1 MSELTG
7 WLLDVYAGRDGVTLW
22 LLGDDG
28 GRYCLR
34 QAFPATFFAAG
45 RSGELRALWRWLS
58 VQPEA
63 VHLSRTEYRDLF
75 AGPTV
80 VLAVEIRQPGAL
92 GGLFQ
97 RTAAA
102 FPSLTYYNADLHL
115 GLRYLATYGA
125 FPLARVRVVAHA
137 GQVQTITPLDEQ
149 WDLDPEPPPFSVLR
163 LEPECDPFHHEPE
176 AILVTTPTG
185 KSCRLTFEYPRGLMV
200 NLRGLIERFD
210 PDLLLTAYGDT
221 WLLPRLLKISQE
233 TGLPLPLNRDPDTP
247 IRHKQAR
254 SYHAYGQVIYR
265 GQQVLLAGRWHID
278 ANNTVMYKDYGI
290 QGVLEI
296 SRLTGLPIQVTART
310 SPGTG
315 ISAMQTT
322 QALRMNILVP
332 WRKQQAESLTT
343 VMDLVRSDFGGLVYQ
358 PTVGLHEHVAEI
370 DFVSMYPSIMREF
383 NISPET
389 VVPGLH
395 DPKTGLPVTRDEPGL
410 VPLTLAPLL
419 DKRIAMKQALM
430 TLPKWDPRRK
440 RYKDCISAH
449 KWLLV
454 TCFGYLGY
462 KNARFGK
469 IESHAAVC
477 AYGREALLR
486 AKEAAEDLGFSVAH
500 LYVDGAWL
508 KKPGIQTPED
518 CQPLLEEVLARSGLP
533 VGLDGIYKWVAFLP
547 SRVDER
553 IPVPNRY
560 FGVFQSG
567 EIKARGIELRR
578 RDTPAFIKETQERML
593 EILSKA
599 PDVYTLP
606 EALDKVRRYARR
618 QLADL
623 QAGRVPLEKL
633 VVRQTLSREVEKY
646 KSPSPAGMA
655 AAQLKAIGKELRP
668 GQSVRLL
675 FMRGPVKARAWDL
688 PGSVDPRTVDLAE
701 YRKLLLRAVD
711 TILQPFQT
719 HIWPERVPQ
728 PFPAPTPMGKW

>member
-1 MSELTG
+1 MTELTG
-7 WLLDVYAGRDGVTLW
+7 WLLDVYACGDGVALW
-22 LLGDDG
+22 LLGEDG
-28 GRYCLR
+28 CRYCLR
-34 QAFPATFFAAG
+34 QAFPAAFYAAG
-45 RSGELRALWRWLS
+45 RPDELRSLWKWLS
-58 VQPEA
+58 AQPESVRLA
-63 VHLSRTEYRDLF
+63 RTERRDLF
-75 AGPTV
+75 SGPTV
-80 VLAVEIRQPGAL
+80 VLMAEVRSPAAL

-102 FPSLTYYNADLHL
+102 FPSLTYYDADLHL
-115 GLRYLATYGA
+115 GLRYLAACGA
-125 FPLARVRVVAHA
+125 FPLARLRVVEHA
-137 GQVQTITPLDEQ
+137 GRVQAIQPLDEQ
-149 WDLDPEPPPFSVLR
+149 WELDPEPPPLR
-163 LEPECDPFHHEPE
+163 KASLEPDCDPFHADPE
-176 AILVTTPTG
+176 AVIFTTPAG

-200 NLRGLIERFD
+200 NLRALLERFD

-221 WLLPRLLKISQE
+221 WLLPRLLEISRQ
-233 TGLPLPLNRDPDTP
+233 TGLPLPLNRDPDSP

-278 ANNTVMYKDYGI
+278 ANNAVMYQDYGV
-290 QGVLEI
+290 QGILEI
-296 SRLTGLPIQVTART
+296 SRVTGLPVQVTART

-315 ISAMQTT
+315 ISAMQVV
-322 QALRMNILVP
+322 QALRMGVMVP
-332 WRKQQAESLTT
+332 WRKQQAETLTT
-343 VMDLVRSDFGGLVYQ
+343 VTDLVRSDFGGLVYQ
-358 PTVGLHEHVAEI
+358 PTVGLHEHVAEV

-395 DPKTGLPVTRDEPGL
+395 DPKTGLPVTRDELGL
-410 VPLTLAPLL
+410 VPLTLDPLL
-419 DKRIAMKQALM
+419 KKRVAMKAAM
-430 TLPKWDPRRK
+430 MVLPKWDPRWK
-440 RYKDCISAH
+440 RYKDCTSAY

-486 AKEAAEDLGFSVAH
+486 AKEAAEDLGFSVTH

-508 KKPGIQTPED
+508 KKPGLRIPQD
-518 CQPLLEEVLARSGLP
+518 CQPLLDEILARSGLP
-533 VGLDGIYKWVAFLP
+533 IGLDGIYKWVAFLP

-553 IPVPNRY
+553 VPVPNRY

-578 RDTPAFIKETQERML
+578 RDTPAFIKETQQRML
-593 EILSKA
+593 EILSHA
-599 PDVYTLP
+599 PDACTIP
-606 EALDKVRRYARR
+606 EALDQVRRCVRR
-618 QLADL
+618 RLADL
-623 QAGRVPLEKL
+623 RAGRVPLEKL

-646 KSPSPAGMA
+646 KTPSPAGMA

-675 FMRGPVKARAWDL
+675 FMRGSVKARAWDL
-688 PGSVDPRTVDLAE
+688 PGPIDPRAVDLAE

-711 TILQPFQT
+711 TILQPFQA
-719 HIWPERVPQ
+719 HLWPERAQRPL
-728 PFPAPTPMGKW
+728 PFP